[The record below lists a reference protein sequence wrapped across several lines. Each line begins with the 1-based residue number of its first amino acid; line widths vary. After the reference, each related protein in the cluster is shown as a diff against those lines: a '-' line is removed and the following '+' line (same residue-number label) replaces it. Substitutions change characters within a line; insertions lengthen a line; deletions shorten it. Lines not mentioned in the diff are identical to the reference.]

1 MAIKGLAI
9 PVFGDYNFDG
19 NKVYFTDGFVCGK
32 AVEYAVDTENSDDN
46 PLHADDEVAEHDYGI
61 FAGGTL
67 ILNTTDL
74 DYPSSKRLLNLKE
87 VERTIGDVQVK
98 ELVYDDDA
106 SPKSKGFGII
116 ETHQINDID
125 QYRAVILPKVTPRN
139 PAEAATTKG
148 ESIEW
153 QTKELECAVERT
165 EEYSENYKHP
175 WKYEAWFD
183 TRDKAFEYLKTILNV
198 LEKLTVTSAEGTTE
212 GSTKLTVAPAKA
224 AGNTY
229 KYSTSG
235 QAPTYKQDLTE
246 WEDWDGSAEIE
257 AADGATLYLAEVNAE
272 NKAVKAGSV
281 TVKAK
286 AGA

>member
-61 FAGGTL
+61 FARGTL
-67 ILNTTDL
+67 TLNTTDL

>member
-67 ILNTTDL
+67 TLNTTDL